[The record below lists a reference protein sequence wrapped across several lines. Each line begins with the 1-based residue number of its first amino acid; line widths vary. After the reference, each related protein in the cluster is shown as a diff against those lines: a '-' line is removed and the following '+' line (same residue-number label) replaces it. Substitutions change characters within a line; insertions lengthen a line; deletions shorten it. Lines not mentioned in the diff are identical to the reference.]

1 MKENAFLFVKGLS
14 GFRIISWFQTLDQTI
29 LFNMVTTLCF
39 PLISGEGS
47 LQVVSC
53 YKPNSSSERETF
65 AIQPQKG
72 NVALNGISN
81 SFGNSKIN
89 TWHSLVHVPWI
100 LTKDGLF
107 PWHGFVLQKRSK
119 A

>member
-1 MKENAFLFVKGLS
+1 M
-14 GFRIISWFQTLDQTI
+14 
-29 LFNMVTTLCF
+29 
-39 PLISGEGS
+39 
-47 LQVVSC
+47 VSC
-53 YKPNSSSERETF
+53 YKPNSSSERGTSV
-65 AIQPQKG
+65 IQPQED

-89 TWHSLVHVPWI
+89 PQHSLVYVPWI